1 MKLRQAMA
9 RVRELQVKMGAAAD
23 LAEQDSHRYQAHMTL
38 YNVAVMSNNAAAIEQ
53 ERLTLHSALD
63 GILDAG
69 YTVGQ
74 CQREINEIS
83 RNVTED

>member
-1 MKLRQAMA
+1 MRLSEAMP
-9 RVRELQVKMGAAAD
+9 RVRELQKKMGEAAN
-23 LAEQDSHRYQAHMTL
+23 LAERDSHRYQAHMTL
-38 YNVAVMSNNAAAIEQ
+38 YNVAVMANDAKQMEQ

-69 YTVGQ
+69 LTVGM

-83 RNVTED
+83 LNVTDD